1 MVVVF
6 MKKKETE
13 LDLGDEFGPRLSQ
26 MSSKE
31 LEGRHLRKLFFSAA
45 LSESGMQ
52 SLQGKGI

>member
-1 MVVVF
+1 MAVVF

-13 LDLGDEFGPRLSQ
+13 LHLGDEFDPRLSQ

-31 LEGRHLRKLFFSAA
+31 LEGGRLRKFFFSTA
-45 LSESGMQ
+45 LSEIGMQ